1 MRNARL
7 PYGARNEEEMERN
20 QARLGA
26 RWQERERSW
35 DERIGDYGPA
45 LPLLPL
51 VVTAS
56 LLVTVIGI
64 VVLIHT
70 FL

>member
-1 MRNARL
+1 MRKPRL
-7 PYGARNEEEMERN
+7 PYGARSEEEMQRN
-20 QARLGA
+20 QARLGE

-35 DERIGDYGPA
+35 DERVGDYGPA

-56 LLVTVIGI
+56 LLVTVIGV
-64 VVLIHT
+64 VVLINM

>member
-1 MRNARL
+1 MSKPRL
-7 PYGARNEEEMERN
+7 PYGARSTEEMQRN
-20 QARLGA
+20 QARLGE

-35 DERIGDYGPA
+35 DERVGDYGPA

-64 VVLIHT
+64 VVLINT